1 MSTSQIMGRLLAAAL
16 AATMAVML
24 QAATVRAQMRLMASN
39 APQAVELVKGKS
51 VILRTEIPVRRVSLA
66 APDYADIVLI
76 SPSQLYLTGKAP
88 GRTNLTLWGENDEIL
103 AVYDLDVRPDVT
115 RLKELL
121 HQVLPEESAIQV
133 LPTGEGVTLAG
144 SVSSAAHLSTA
155 VALAQ
160 SFTTGENSVV
170 NLLAVGG
177 VHQVLLEV
185 RVAEMNRDTFKRLG
199 FNWSIQSG
207 SDLFYTFLGGL
218 SSLDGSGSLTLSDD
232 VTAAL
237 SVSGGD
243 TTVDGIIDAL
253 RKNGLV
259 KILAE
264 PNLVCL
270 SGQTADFLAGGEI
283 PVPVPQGLGTVA
295 IEYKPFGVGLTFT
308 PTVLAGNRINLKVQ
322 PEVSELDDSRAVEI
336 SDVTVPAIETRRAS
350 TVVELGDG
358 QSFAI
363 AGLIKDNVRENIS
376 KIPLLGEIPVLGA
389 LFRSQD
395 FQKNRSELVI
405 IVTPHL
411 AKPTNMAEQTLPTD
425 GFKEP
430 DWFEF
435 YLLGMD
441 ESRESHAGR
450 PKAASAAE
458 QVPAAADQGGFDGS
472 YGPVIPGEGR

>member
-458 QVPAAADQGGFDGS
+458 RAPAAADQGGFDGS
-472 YGPVIPGEGR
+472 YGPVVPGEGR